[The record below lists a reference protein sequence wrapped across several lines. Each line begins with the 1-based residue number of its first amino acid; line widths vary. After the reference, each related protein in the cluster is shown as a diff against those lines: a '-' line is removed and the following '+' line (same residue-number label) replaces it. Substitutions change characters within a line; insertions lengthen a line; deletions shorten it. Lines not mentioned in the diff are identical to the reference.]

1 MTPDPVANPQRRRN
15 LAASGFVGLLLG
27 AAVFALP
34 HFIPEG
40 GSWAAD
46 FRVFYSAAVV
56 IAHGGNPYHQ
66 ATIVAVEQHVR
77 RSQAAPV
84 AGSNYAYL
92 PVVAWVLIPLTLL
105 PFWLA
110 WTCFTVLAVTLTG
123 CSVYALTRHFGWGH
137 PAVAV
142 TTVELLWVSL
152 WGYLLGQFDALLLA
166 ALTAALLSR
175 LHGRGLVAG
184 AVLATA
190 LVKPQLLLPA
200 VPLLVLSF
208 WPDRRATLRCAA
220 GFLMTSVVLLV
231 ADTVVT
237 PGLLR
242 PWWHYL
248 HQFAAAVPQTQ
259 FGLAGLSGLTADMPR
274 SWGLTDAVTS
284 GLAVGLATAGVLVA
298 AVLAVRFAVDRCRG
312 RGGSGREI
320 VLSVML
326 PFSVWLLV
334 TPYSHLNDLLLL
346 LPLLLVLVGV
356 DCVDLR
362 GAAVWMAMVAFSL
375 FPYIESF
382 VGFRVD
388 ILPIVVLFAVVAG
401 WTTAFP
407 WRRPG
412 SGTVPGLS

>member
-1 MTPDPVANPQRRRN
+1 MKPDSVANPHRRRN
-15 LAASGFVGLLLG
+15 LAASGFIGLLLG

-34 HFIPEG
+34 HFIPDG

-84 AGSNYAYL
+84 ASSNYAYL
-92 PVVAWVLIPLTLL
+92 PVVAWALIPLTVL
-105 PFWLA
+105 PFSLA
-110 WTCFTVLAVTLTG
+110 WACFTVLGVALTG
-123 CSVYALTRHFGWGH
+123 SSVYSLTRHFGWGH

-142 TTVELLWVSL
+142 STVELLWVSL

-166 ALTAALLSR
+166 SLSVALLAR
-175 LHGRGLVAG
+175 LHGRGVVAG
-184 AVLATA
+184 AVLAA
-190 LVKPQLLLPA
+190 AWVKPQLLLPA
-200 VPLLVLSF
+200 VPLVVLSF
-208 WPDRRATLRCAA
+208 WPDRRATVRCAT
-220 GFLMTSVVLLV
+220 GFLTSSVVLLLV
-231 ADTVVT
+231 DAVVT
-237 PGLLR
+237 PGLLL

-248 HQFAAAVPQTQ
+248 HQFAAAVPKTQ

-284 GLAVGLATAGVLVA
+284 GFSVGLATVGVLVA
-298 AVLAVRFAVDRCRG
+298 AVLAVRFSVDRCRG
-312 RGGSGREI
+312 RGHGRRAI
-320 VLSVML
+320 VLSIML

-346 LPLLLVLVGV
+346 VPLLLVLVGA

-362 GAAVWMAMVAFSL
+362 RAPVWMAVVAFSL

-382 VGFRVD
+382 IGFRVD
-388 ILPIVVLFAVVAG
+388 VLPIVVLVVVVAG

-407 WRRPG
+407 WQRSE
-412 SGTVPGLS
+412 SGTVPGLG